1 MRGIAYIL
9 APALVFAG
17 LAAAGAAAP
26 APIKLAVFPFELE
39 DFSAG
44 AGHVPPDEIDREQ
57 LRLSTDEARRLIAE
71 SSRYQLVDVGA
82 VNDEAVK
89 VGKLRD
95 CNGCEA
101 AIAAGLAAD
110 QSMVGIVTR
119 ISRTEYAVTY
129 KIRDARSGA
138 IVDTEQTD
146 LRMGAN
152 VAWSRGARWLVQNR
166 LLETKQVASNQ
177 AESKQD
183 LPPSLAVAEID
194 YVDTSGEVVDQ
205 SADHRRRLRAF
216 EASLR
221 SDLAASGKWRSV
233 ALDCPLDAC
242 SIGDITAN
250 QLIGKAQAAGAD
262 FLLISAFHKV
272 STLVQWAKFDMMDLK
287 AQKLS
292 FERLVS
298 FRGDNDEA
306 WRRAEAFMVRD
317 ILDRDF
323 TQPAAAALP
332 RSP

>member
-17 LAAAGAAAP
+17 LATAGAATP
-26 APIKLAVFPFELE
+26 VPVKLAVFPFELE

-44 AGHVPPDEIDREQ
+44 AGYVPADEIDREQ
-57 LRLSTDEARRLIAE
+57 LRLSTEEARRLIAE
-71 SSRYQLVDVGA
+71 SGRYQLVDVGA
-82 VNDEAVK
+82 VDDEAVK
-89 VGKLRD
+89 AGKLRD

-101 AIAAGLAAD
+101 AIAAGLDAD

-119 ISRTEYAVTY
+119 VSRTEYAVTY

-138 IVDTEQTD
+138 VVDTEQTD

-152 VAWSRGARWLVQNR
+152 VAWSRGARWLIQNR
-166 LLETKQVASNQ
+166 LLAS
-177 AESKQD
+177 AEVESNRGK
-183 LPPSLAVAEID
+183 PPALAIAEMD
-194 YVDTSGEVVDQ
+194 YVDTSGELIDQ

-216 EASLR
+216 EDSLR
-221 SDLAASGKWRSV
+221 RDLTANGKLRSV
-233 ALDCPLDAC
+233 ALDCPPDAC
-242 SIGDITAN
+242 SIGDLAAK

-272 STLVQWAKFDMMDLK
+272 STLVQWAKFDVIDLK
-287 AQKLS
+287 ADKLA